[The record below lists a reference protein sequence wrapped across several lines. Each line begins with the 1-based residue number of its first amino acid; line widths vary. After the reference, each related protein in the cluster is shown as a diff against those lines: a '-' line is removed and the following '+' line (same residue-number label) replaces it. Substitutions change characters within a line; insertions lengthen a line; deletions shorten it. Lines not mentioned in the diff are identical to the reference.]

1 VIAGAAELA
10 RFSYL
15 NSRNVSGR
23 IYVVCNGTNF
33 PTTGKVGVPLY
44 STATASLGPSG
55 IRTLQIGDDK
65 QLPFSLYADNIEAVL
80 A

>member
-23 IYVVCNGTNF
+23 IYVVCNGTN
-33 PTTGKVGVPLY
+33 
-44 STATASLGPSG
+44 
-55 IRTLQIGDDK
+55 
-65 QLPFSLYADNIEAVL
+65 ADNIEAVL
-80 A
+80 P